1 MDMDYNVWGVRGGR
15 WNPPRYHPPHSSRF
29 HIPTPSRSSD
39 VHNDPETGVAQ
50 MMRLA
55 MQIVIFVSICCAALA
70 GAAQDR
76 PSFCEPVPDALLGG
90 LQAPYARQVAPDN
103 TFYCEGLLRNPIALP
118 PTLVVS
124 VKQDQ
129 AANSLFLPNRIAS
142 LTWCDDPQ
150 EQIHVRLRSLK
161 SPMFA
166 LDAMHAH
173 EFEWRTDLIAQWQPD
188 WRNIAAIGMREA
200 KIGRQNYKLV
210 VPLRNGAGY
219 SSSYSFMVRS
229 KMPLHLN
236 AALIEPLQPPNQPE
250 VVAVTFVNGPG
261 KDTWTA
267 TIPFARRKNGVYR
280 VTFEE
285 GVEQAGNTTEP
296 IYLRH
301 KVCGGP

>member
-1 MDMDYNVWGVRGGR
+1 
-15 WNPPRYHPPHSSRF
+15 
-29 HIPTPSRSSD
+29 
-39 VHNDPETGVAQ
+39 

-55 MQIVIFVSICCAALA
+55 NHTMIFISICCSALP

-76 PSFCEPVPDALLGG
+76 PAFCEPVPDALLGG

-103 TFYCEGLLRNPIALP
+103 NIYCEGLLRNPIALP
-118 PTLVVS
+118 PTSVVS

-129 AANSLFLPNRIAS
+129 AGNCLFVPNRIAS

-150 EQIHVRLRSLK
+150 EPVHVRLRSFK

-166 LDAMHAH
+166 LDAMHTH
-173 EFEWRTDLIAQWQPD
+173 KFEWRTDLIAQWQPD
-188 WRNIAAIGMREA
+188 WRNIAAIGIREA
-200 KIGRQNYKLV
+200 NIGGQTYKLV

-219 SSSYSFMVRS
+219 SSSYAFVVRS
-229 KMPLHLN
+229 KIPLHLN
-236 AALIEPLQPPNQPE
+236 TALIEPLQPPNQPE
-250 VVAVTFVNGPG
+250 AVAVTFVSGPS
-261 KDTWTA
+261 KETWMA
-267 TIPFARRKNGVYR
+267 TIPFARMKNGVYR

-301 KVCGGP
+301 KVCGGQ